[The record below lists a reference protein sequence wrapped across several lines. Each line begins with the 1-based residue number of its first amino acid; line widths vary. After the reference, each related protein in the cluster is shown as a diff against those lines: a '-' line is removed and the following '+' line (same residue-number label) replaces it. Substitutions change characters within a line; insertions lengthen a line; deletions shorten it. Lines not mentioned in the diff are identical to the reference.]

1 MDNATRH
8 ILQHGYLAIFL
19 VAFSERLGLPL
30 LVTPF
35 LVTAGGLAGAGR
47 INLALVVLAATVP
60 AVAVDSAWYWLGK
73 RRGISIINLVC
84 RLSLERD
91 SCVRKTQAFTSRH
104 AGRSLIYSKFVP
116 GVGHMAPPMAG
127 LSGMGF
133 GRFLIWETLGTLI
146 FTVALV
152 LIGFVA
158 TVEIRWQAL
167 RTAALEALPI
177 LLVALVIGNVAWKY
191 YQRQS
196 FMRSLR
202 ADRIQPQA
210 VAGRLG
216 SGDLAIIDLRHQLD
230 VLHDPRSIPGALHI
244 YPEDLKDQF
253 SAIPVGKDIV
263 LYCT

>member
-8 ILQHGYLAIFL
+8 LLQHGYLAIFV
-19 VAFSERLGLPL
+19 VAFCERLGLPL

-47 INLALVVLAATVP
+47 INLALVVLAAAVP

-73 RRGISIINLVC
+73 WRGISIINLVC

-133 GRFLIWETLGTLI
+133 GRFLLWETLGTLI
-146 FTVALV
+146 FTLALV
-152 LIGFVA
+152 LVGFVA
-158 TVEIRWQAL
+158 TVEIHWLAMG
-167 RTAALEALPI
+167 TAALEAVPV
-177 LLVALVIGNVAWKY
+177 LLLALVLGNIGWKY

-196 FMRSLR
+196 FVRSLR
-202 ADRIQPQA
+202 ADRIQPQE
-210 VAGRLG
+210 VADRLA
-216 SGDLAIIDLRHQLD
+216 SGNLVIIDLRHQLD

-244 YPEDLKDQF
+244 YPEDLKEQF
-253 SAIPVGKDIV
+253 GTIPAEKQIV

>member
-19 VAFSERLGLPL
+19 VAFFERLGLPL

-35 LVTAGGLAGAGR
+35 LMTAGALAGAGR

-60 AVAVDSAWYWLGK
+60 AVAVDSAWYWLGR
-73 RRGISIINLVC
+73 RRGMSIINLVC
-84 RLSLERD
+84 RLSLERN

-104 AGRSLIYSKFVP
+104 AGRSVIYSKFVP

-146 FTVALV
+146 FTFALV

-158 TVEIRWQAL
+158 TLEIRWQHL
-167 RTAALEALPI
+167 GTAVLKTVP
-177 LLVALVIGNVAWKY
+177 LLLIGLVLGNIAWKY
-191 YQRQS
+191 FQRQR
-196 FMRSLR
+196 FVRSLR
-202 ADRIQPQA
+202 ADRILPQD
-210 VAGRLG
+210 VAGPLG
-216 SGDLAIIDLRHQLD
+216 SGNLVVIDLRHQLD

-253 SAIPVGKDIV
+253 STIPIGKDIV

>member
-60 AVAVDSAWYWLGK
+60 AVAVDSAWYWLGR

-133 GRFLIWETLGTLI
+133 GPFLIWETLGTLI
-146 FTVALV
+146 FTLALV

-158 TVEIRWQAL
+158 TVEVRWQDL
-167 RTAALEALPI
+167 GTAALEAVPV
-177 LLVALVIGNVAWKY
+177 LLIALVLGNIAWKY
-191 YQRQS
+191 FQRQS
-196 FMRSLR
+196 FVRSLR
-202 ADRIQPQA
+202 ADRIRPQD
-210 VAGRLG
+210 VAGRLR
-216 SGDLAIIDLRHQLD
+216 SGDLVIIDLRHQLD

-244 YPEDLKDQF
+244 YPEDLKSRFD
-253 SAIPVGKDIV
+253 SIPIEKDIV